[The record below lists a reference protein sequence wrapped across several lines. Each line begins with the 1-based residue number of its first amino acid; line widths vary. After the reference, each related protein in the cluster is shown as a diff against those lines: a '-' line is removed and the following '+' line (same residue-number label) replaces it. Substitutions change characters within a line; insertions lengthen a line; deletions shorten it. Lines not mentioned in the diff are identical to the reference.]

1 MISVFTSSS
10 GLRYSVS
17 TTPEFLAAGGTATVE
32 VEVSNPTQASILC
45 PGLTVLLPGEDLTIA
60 PEAVLPSVTNDW
72 EVTSSRED
80 APVFTFVPPS
90 PDNLVEAGEEFTIRL
105 EGILLSPTVGRMR
118 LTITEGTEE
127 HHVPLSKMPTG
138 FKLEDFAPSSSA
150 VRSGEKVTLSW
161 VCYSGMFV
169 AYTLTF
175 WSGQTQK
182 TYSDNQLRHSPGW
195 KVRGDGSGLVDVTFT
210 PDEPVTDV
218 VTAFLITAKTK
229 DYVNPEF
236 VSQSTVVIVT
246 GGNLRAGNLEA
257 NGSVDMFGPASG
269 TVPSV
274 APTDGF
280 LQASTSGTK
289 TVTVTLAPPTGKPID
304 PGSPYTVKGQ
314 DITNGQYNETLL
326 IPVRNGSGISVG
338 GDGQIT
344 WIPMATGRHVKE
356 DAPTAAENIPSPS
369 SRPEVRS

>member
-17 TTPEFLAAGGTATVE
+17 TRPEFLAAGGTATVT
-32 VEVSNPTQASILC
+32 VEVSNPTQSSILC
-45 PGLTVLLPGEDLTIA
+45 PGLTVLLPREGMTTA
-60 PEAVLPSVTNDW
+60 PEAVLPSVSNDW
-72 EVTSSRED
+72 EVTSSLED

-90 PDNLVEAGEEFTIRL
+90 PDTLVEAGEEITLRL
-105 EGILLSPTVGRMR
+105 DGILLSQAVGRVR
-118 LTITEGTEE
+118 LTIAEGAEE
-127 HHVPLSKMPTG
+127 HHVPLSKMPPQ

-150 VRSGEKVTLSW
+150 VRKGEKVTLSW
-161 VCYSGMFV
+161 VCYTGSFV

-175 WSGQTQK
+175 WSGETQK
-182 TYSDNQLRHSPGW
+182 SYSDTQLRHADW
-195 KVRGDGSGLVDVTFT
+195 RVRGDGSGLADVTFT
-210 PDEPVTDV
+210 PNEPVTDV
-218 VTAFLITAKTK
+218 VTAFLLTANTK
-229 DYVNPEF
+229 ETNPDF

-246 GGNLRAGNLEA
+246 GGDLRAGNLAA

-280 LQASTSGTK
+280 LQTSTSGTK
-289 TVTVTLAPPTGKPID
+289 TVRVTLAPPSGQPDD

-314 DITNGQYNETLL
+314 DTTNGQYNETLL
-326 IPVRNGSGISVG
+326 IPVRNGSRISVG
-338 GDGQIT
+338 GDGQVT
-344 WIPMATGRHVKE
+344 WIPMATGRHIRE

-369 SRPEVRS
+369 SHPEVRS